1 MSTTAAKTK
10 ETLEA
15 AAFDSSKAVDQFR
28 TLAEGGMEQSRQ
40 AYEKIR
46 ANAEYTQ
53 KSMETTFE
61 TARKAGNDMS
71 VKSLSA
77 LRANAEL
84 GFTHIESLMKVKSFS
99 ELVELQGAFIRQSME
114 LAIEQARDFQTA
126 STKATEEVIKPI
138 KDAFE
143 HSVKELEAA

>member
-1 MSTTAAKTK
+1 MSTAAKSK

-15 AAFDSSKAVDQFR
+15 AAFDSNKAVDQFR
-28 TLAEGGMEQSRQ
+28 TLTEAGMEQSRQ

-46 ANAEYTQ
+46 ANAEQTQ
-53 KSMETTFE
+53 KSLETTFE
-61 TARKAGNDMS
+61 TARKAGNDIS
-71 VKSLSA
+71 AKSLSA

-84 GFTHIESLMKVKSFS
+84 GFTHMESLMKVKSFS
-99 ELVELQGAFIRQSME
+99 ELVELQGAFVRQSME

-143 HSVKELEAA
+143 QSVKELEAA